1 MQIELLGQ
9 LAWPDVARRMR
20 LLSTGWQQGNSYS
33 QRLIDHSVAALHTA
47 D

>member
-1 MQIELLGQ
+1 
-9 LAWPDVARRMR
+9 MR
-20 LLSTGWQQGNSYS
+20 LRSTGWQQGNSYS